1 MDLAIIINIIANR
14 IIFMV
19 TDIKKMI
26 FIDKEDYL
34 EIALDKN
41 FNDSYLDLAGK
52 YLKQGF
58 KIVHIVNINLSDN
71 EFLYLAQKLRQ
82 LCSFFNSLL
91 FVSNRADVVKIVEAD
106 GIVLDKNAIPYEKIK
121 KVLSSDILIGSY
133 LDNTYADYDF
143 ILSDVKDLS
152 FDITT
157 FTNINS
163 DKFTKIYKKASHDN
177 N

>member
-19 TDIKKMI
+19 SNIKKII
-26 FIDKEDYL
+26 FIGKEEYL
-34 EIALDKN
+34 EITLDKN
-41 FNDSYLDLAGK
+41 YNDSYLDLAGK

-58 KIVHIVNINLSDN
+58 KIIHIVNNNLSDN
-71 EFLYLAQKLRQ
+71 EFLYLAQKMRQ

-91 FVSNRADVVKIVEAD
+91 FISNRADIVKIVEAD
-106 GIVLDKNAIPYEKIK
+106 GIVLDNNAISYENIK
-121 KVLSSDILIGSY
+121 KIVSPDILIGSY
-133 LDNTYADYDF
+133 LDNVYANYDF
-143 ILSDVKDLS
+143 ILSDDKDLS

-157 FTNINS
+157 FINVNS
-163 DKFTKIYKKASHDN
+163 DKFINIYKKVSYDN